1 MSQRNRLPE
10 LLAQLRTWLD
20 LPDPG
25 PTIAS
30 CAAAATVPLDGEEAA
45 WLLNVAAP
53 SAGKRSR
60 QPPRRSHQRPTQRD
74 HRPSACSAGPAA
86 RNHAQSPSS
95 PASPATPSSHSA
107 TCLACRRARPA
118 LAMRARGRTGTDIS
132 SECGP
137 GSTAGRGP
145 RGARAQA
152 IELATSIIT
161 EARRVVRTTTVPSAV
176 ADAIED
182 AVLVTCW
189 GRAAVPRSGYGRRE
203 IEDVPTVEEPPRLI
217 RQAHVLARGLY
228 ALGLDDDAVDKMM
241 RRVALDSMPAARLA
255 VLRALAVAEGQTTT
269 TVARAAR
276 LHRYVAGRHLEDMAT
291 VGVVDD
297 LTEHDDKDHSWLL
310 VGEEGDLIRKVVGAG
325 D

>member
-86 RNHAQSPSS
+86 RNHAQSASS
-95 PASPATPSSHSA
+95 PASPATPWSHSA

-132 SECGP
+132 SKCGP

-145 RGARAQA
+145 RGAR
-152 IELATSIIT
+152 TG
-161 EARRVVRTTTVPSAV
+161 
-176 ADAIED
+176 D
-182 AVLVTCW
+182 
-189 GRAAVPRSGYGRRE
+189 RASDQHHHRG
-203 IEDVPTVEEPPRLI
+203 PPR
-217 RQAHVLARGLY
+217 RPHDHGPQRCRRRHRGR
-228 ALGLDDDAVDKMM
+228 G
-241 RRVALDSMPAARLA
+241 
-255 VLRALAVAEGQTTT
+255 T
-269 TVARAAR
+269 
-276 LHRYVAGRHLEDMAT
+276 RHLLGSGSGTPQRLRPPRDRRT
-291 VGVVDD
+291 SPPSRNHRG
-297 LTEHDDKDHSWLL
+297 
-310 VGEEGDLIRKVVGAG
+310 
-325 D
+325 

>member
-86 RNHAQSPSS
+86 RNHAQSASS

-118 LAMRARGRTGTDIS
+118 LAMRARGR
-132 SECGP
+132 GP
-137 GSTAGRGP
+137 PRRPHDHGPQRCRRRHRG
-145 RGARAQA
+145 RGARHLLGSGSGTPQR
-152 IELATSIIT
+152 LRPPRD
-161 EARRVVRTTTVPSAV
+161 RRH
-176 ADAIED
+176 
-182 AVLVTCW
+182 
-189 GRAAVPRSGYGRRE
+189 
-203 IEDVPTVEEPPRLI
+203 VPTVEEPPRLI

-297 LTEHDDKDHSWLL
+297 LTEHDDKDHAWLL

>member
-1 MSQRNRLPE
+1 VRAAERELTSRRN
-10 LLAQLRTWLD
+10 
-20 LPDPG
+20 
-25 PTIAS
+25 
-30 CAAAATVPLDGEEAA
+30 
-45 WLLNVAAP
+45 
-53 SAGKRSR
+53 
-60 QPPRRSHQRPTQRD
+60 
-74 HRPSACSAGPAA
+74 AA
-86 RNHAQSPSS
+86 RA
-95 PASPATPSSHSA
+95 A
-107 TCLACRRARPA
+107 RRAGVR
-118 LAMRARGRTGTDIS
+118 
-132 SECGP
+132 E
-137 GSTAGRGP
+137 
-145 RGARAQA
+145 ARAQA

-228 ALGLDDDAVDKMM
+228 ALGLDYDAVDKMM
-241 RRVALDSMPAARLA
+241 RRIALDSMPAARLA